1 MEKDLLEITDI
12 DKTWIHVRLAYNKEV
27 LYINGKKKLE
37 EYKIGIVYLLYF
49 LSENIKEPFEV
60 TEDYVDDYAIENN
73 EDLKY
78 NIDFFPEEIAKKQI
92 GEFDDFEYYMVINDL
107 RKKEE

>member
-49 LSENIKEPFEV
+49 L
-60 TEDYVDDYAIENN
+60 
-73 EDLKY
+73 
-78 NIDFFPEEIAKKQI
+78 
-92 GEFDDFEYYMVINDL
+92 
-107 RKKEE
+107 

>member
-1 MEKDLLEITDI
+1 MEKHLFEKTDV
-12 DKTWIHVRLAYNKEV
+12 DKTWIHIRLAYNKEV

-37 EYKIGIVYLLYF
+37 ESEIEIVYLLYF

-73 EDLKY
+73 EDIKY

-92 GEFDDFEYYMVINDL
+92 GEFDDFEYYMVIHDL
-107 RKKEE
+107 EQKEE